1 MPLSPASVKLGLVL
15 PFWYRLTRVV
25 RDKEPVNVC
34 ACVLCYCEHVA
45 GAVTTVLCVNCVTD
59 SLLRN
64 AAEFVDKL
72 MEVDEALCI
81 QWSCP
86 ELVLAIMEAVKQI
99 GSVLLL
105 LLLSIQSNPIVAC
118 TTTRVAQ

>member
-34 ACVLCYCEHVA
+34 VLCYCEHVA
-45 GAVTTVLCVNCVTD
+45 GAVTTVLCVNCVID

-105 LLLSIQSNPIVAC
+105 LSIQSNPIVAC

>member
-1 MPLSPASVKLGLVL
+1 M
-15 PFWYRLTRVV
+15 
-25 RDKEPVNVC
+25 
-34 ACVLCYCEHVA
+34 
-45 GAVTTVLCVNCVTD
+45 
-59 SLLRN
+59 LRN

-72 MEVDEALCI
+72 VQIDEALCI

-105 LLLSIQSNPIVAC
+105 SIQSNPAVAC
-118 TTTRVAQ
+118 NTTRVA

>member
-1 MPLSPASVKLGLVL
+1 
-15 PFWYRLTRVV
+15 
-25 RDKEPVNVC
+25 
-34 ACVLCYCEHVA
+34 
-45 GAVTTVLCVNCVTD
+45 
-59 SLLRN
+59 
-64 AAEFVDKL
+64 
-72 MEVDEALCI
+72 MEVDEALCV

>member
-1 MPLSPASVKLGLVL
+1 
-15 PFWYRLTRVV
+15 
-25 RDKEPVNVC
+25 
-34 ACVLCYCEHVA
+34 
-45 GAVTTVLCVNCVTD
+45 
-59 SLLRN
+59 
-64 AAEFVDKL
+64 VDKL
-72 MEVDEALCI
+72 MEVDEALCV

>member
-1 MPLSPASVKLGLVL
+1 M
-15 PFWYRLTRVV
+15 
-25 RDKEPVNVC
+25 
-34 ACVLCYCEHVA
+34 
-45 GAVTTVLCVNCVTD
+45 VLCVNCVTD

-81 QWSCP
+81 QLSCP

-105 LLLSIQSNPIVAC
+105 LLLLSIQSNPIVAC
-118 TTTRVAQ
+118 TTARVAQ